1 MSGTM
6 PPNPLQDAA
15 AGPPPP
21 EPAKNPLAS
30 PKARPIGGA
39 PVARPQPTVAEAMAK
54 MQALDP
60 HAVADNI
67 ERVNHI
73 APVLAKLAADSGVS
87 RKDVVRGV
95 ADAVAQRKVTATEGI
110 QFLTDMPENAE
121 QLRPWIQQKYQ
132 AALVNAVA
140 LHAHAHALVGGGGA
154 PAGPAMPGAAPG
166 APAMPPGPP
175 GAMP

>member
-15 AGPPPP
+15 AAASPPP

-39 PVARPQPTVAEAMAK
+39 PIQRPQPTVADAMAK
-54 MQALDP
+54 MQGMDP
-60 HAVADNI
+60 HTVADNI

-87 RKDVVRGV
+87 RKDVVRSV

-132 AALVNAVA
+132 AALINAVA
-140 LHAHAHALVGGGGA
+140 LHAHAHALVSGGGA
-154 PAGPAMPGAAPG
+154 PAMPGAAPG
-166 APAMPPGPP
+166 APAMPTGPA
-175 GAMP
+175 GGMP